1 MKRLVLSS
9 AVAAACGLLCGN
21 ASALAISGYTPG
33 ASDTLELR
41 MSGASAQDIAL
52 EKAIALMCDSGTL
65 NGITMT
71 NQSFYYCSITGGATK
86 EGVTVLSGVTQ
97 TKLAVWKMSTGGS
110 GNGIA
115 PVATAGSLAFLNVT
129 AIAANTSYLSAG
141 TNVTSSVLPTYTMQ
155 TVIGAGTSLTKND
168 VTQVGLSDV
177 EPSLLSATATN
188 IALLT
193 RSEGAHLT
201 FGIPVTKT
209 LRNQLQQDQGLTIGS
224 ETEANVPSLSRVQI
238 AAMMN
243 GGITN
248 FSQLSQ
254 NADTSL
260 RVPSAPVNIAFR
272 SATSG
277 TTRVNN
283 AYFGVDSGQC
293 VLNAKAR
300 KSATSADATG
310 AACSVNSTNQI
321 VIQASGSDTVV
332 TCLNNFENNTK
343 AAFGI
348 LSMETST
355 AAGTAGEK
363 VRFIKIDGQAPTL
376 LNVANGKYGLWASVS
391 YQYKSTLAAPALT
404 AATSLKSLLAKDAV
418 LKDVNLTI
426 SQSFGSAGDF
436 GYLSAPTAARSLPV
450 TSLASDLSS
459 PWTKSVSGT
468 QNNCLTGVKY

>member
-1 MKRLVLSS
+1 VKRLVLSS

-21 ASALAISGYTPG
+21 ASALALSGYTPG
-33 ASDTLELR
+33 ATDTLELR
-41 MSGASAQDIAL
+41 ISGASAQDIAL

-65 NGITMT
+65 NGMSMT

-86 EGVTVLSGVTQ
+86 EGVTVLSSVTQ
-97 TKLAVWKMSTGGS
+97 TKLAVWKSSVGGS

-129 AIAANTSYLSAG
+129 AITANTSYLSAA

-155 TVIGAGTSLTKND
+155 TVQGAGTSLTATA

-177 EPSLLSATATN
+177 EPALLGATTTN
-188 IALLT
+188 INLLT

-209 LRNQLQQDQGLTIGS
+209 LRNQLQQDQGLTVGS
-224 ETEANVPSLSRVQI
+224 ETEANIPSLTRVQI
-238 AAMMN
+238 SALYKGDIA
-243 GGITN
+243 N
-248 FSQLSQ
+248 FRELSQ
-254 NADTSL
+254 NADTSNWL
-260 RVPSAPVNIAFR
+260 PSAPVNIAMR
-272 SATSG
+272 NDGSG
-277 TTRVNN
+277 TTRTNN
-283 AYFGVDSGQC
+283 AYFGAETGQC

-300 KSATSADATG
+300 ATKSTGIAT
-310 AACSVNSTNQI
+310 AAPCTANSTSPI
-321 VIQASGSDTVV
+321 VIQASGSDVV
-332 TCLNNFENNTK
+332 LACLNNFQTNSK

-348 LSMETST
+348 LSLETPT
-355 AAGTAGEK
+355 AAGTVGEN

-404 AATSLKSLLAKDAV
+404 AATSLKALLGNANV

-436 GYLSAPTAARSLPV
+436 GYLAAPTAVRALPV

-459 PWTKSVSGT
+459 PWTKSINGV
-468 QNNCLTGVKY
+468 QNNCLTAVRY

>member
-1 MKRLVLSS
+1 
-9 AVAAACGLLCGN
+9 
-21 ASALAISGYTPG
+21 
-33 ASDTLELR
+33 
-41 MSGASAQDIAL
+41 
-52 EKAIALMCDSGTL
+52 
-65 NGITMT
+65 
-71 NQSFYYCSITGGATK
+71 
-86 EGVTVLSGVTQ
+86 VTQ
-97 TKLAVWKMSTGGS
+97 TKLAVWKMSAGGS

-129 AIAANTSYLSAG
+129 AITANTSYLSAA

-155 TVIGAGTSLTKND
+155 TVQGAGTSLTATA

-177 EPSLLSATATN
+177 EPSLLSASAAN

-209 LRNQLQQDQGLTIGS
+209 LRNQLQQDQGLTVGS
-224 ETEANVPSLSRVQI
+224 ETEANIPSLSRVQI
-238 AAMMN
+238 TSMMN
-243 GGITN
+243 GTVTN

-254 NADTSL
+254 NASSSNWI
-260 RVPSAPVNIAFR
+260 PSAPVNIAFR
-272 SATSG
+272 SSTSG

-283 AYFGVDSGQC
+283 AYFGVDTGQC

-300 KSATSADATG
+300 KSATSADGTG
-310 AACSVNSTNQI
+310 AACSVTSTNQI

-343 AAFGI
+343 PAFGI

-355 AAGTAGEK
+355 AASTTGEK
-363 VRFIKIDGQAPTL
+363 LRFIKIDGQAPTL

-391 YQYKSTLAAPALT
+391 FQYKSTLAAPALT

-436 GYLSAPTAARSLPV
+436 GYLSAPATARTLPV

-468 QNNCLTGVKY
+468 QNNCLTGVKF